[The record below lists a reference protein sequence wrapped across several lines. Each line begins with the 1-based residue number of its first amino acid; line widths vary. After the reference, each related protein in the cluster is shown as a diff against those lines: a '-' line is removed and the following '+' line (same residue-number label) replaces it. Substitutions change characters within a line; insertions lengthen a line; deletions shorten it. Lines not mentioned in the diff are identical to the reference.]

1 MSGPQSMK
9 KMWLELSPANK
20 KIIMFG
26 SAALVVGA
34 VIFVWQISKM
44 KPAQKT
50 ATATGASVVNNEKL
64 TVIHDSPR
72 NQGLEDLK
80 IEVIAARTKA
90 EEAERKANAAT
101 SQLMLL
107 LNKNGGILPKA
118 ADTNTQGP
126 GQTTTQPPPPVSLNS
141 PLPSVDFTQDG
152 VVPADATQQG
162 TKKAGINR
170 GIGTW
175 ATKEAS
181 DTASKV
187 EVPSIT
193 IPALSALEG
202 VLLHGFNA
210 RTNASGST
218 TGGSIIS
225 ANNVGAPFVTRI
237 KGSAILPN
245 GWRASELDSC
255 FISGTGIGV
264 LSTERAN
271 VIADRISCVDTKG
284 RIFEAKVKGYGVD
297 LDGIQ
302 GLSGTLVTKQGAILA
317 KTALAGIASGL
328 GAALTPTTTAS
339 INTGTTATGSST
351 PYTLP
356 SGGLVA
362 GTALGSGIS
371 NSMSQLSK
379 FYLDYAKSIFPIV
392 EVPSGT
398 RITWVLQESVT
409 LTAMTVKPEKK

>member
-1 MSGPQSMK
+1 
-9 KMWLELSPANK
+9 MWLDLSPANK

-26 SAALVVGA
+26 SVALVIGA
-34 VIFVWQISKM
+34 IIFIWQISKM
-44 KPAQKT
+44 KPSQKP
-50 ATATGASVVNNEKL
+50 ATSIGSSVVNNEKL

-90 EEAERKANAAT
+90 EDAERKANAAT
-101 SQLMLL
+101 SQLLL
-107 LNKNGGILPKA
+107 LLSKNGGVLPKSPDA
-118 ADTNTQGP
+118 NAQGG
-126 GQTTTQPPPPVSLNS
+126 GQTAVPSPPPPVSLNS

-152 VVPADATQQG
+152 VVPTDAIQQQG
-162 TKKAGINR
+162 AKKAGINR

-175 ATKEAS
+175 ANKAPSDSVTKA
-181 DTASKV
+181 

-302 GLSGTLVTKQGAILA
+302 GLSGTLVTKQGSALA

-379 FYLDYAKSIFPIV
+379 FYLDYAKSIFPVI

-398 RITWVLQESVT
+398 RITWVLQESVE
-409 LTAMTVKPEKK
+409 LTAMTVKPAKK